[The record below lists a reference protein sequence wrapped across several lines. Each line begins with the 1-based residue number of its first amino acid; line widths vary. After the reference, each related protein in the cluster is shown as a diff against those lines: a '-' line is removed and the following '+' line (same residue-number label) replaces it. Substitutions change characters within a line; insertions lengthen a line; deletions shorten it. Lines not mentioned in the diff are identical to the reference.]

1 MLISLLLKLLGS
13 GIRSIGLRLRPTGW
27 GWGGILAVAIAL
39 TPFGISPAWAEE
51 ATPPPPAPS
60 LTSEVNS
67 ADIPSEKVTQ
77 FVTAYLQVVA
87 LIDERSEEL
96 ERAPTEA
103 ESLQIQQDIQ
113 RSAYALIEENG
124 LTRQDYWQLLGLA
137 NTDAEFRDRI
147 LAQLEERDR

>member
-1 MLISLLLKLLGS
+1 
-13 GIRSIGLRLRPTGW
+13 
-27 GWGGILAVAIAL
+27 
-39 TPFGISPAWAEE
+39 
-51 ATPPPPAPS
+51 
-60 LTSEVNS
+60 S